1 MFHMTLFSLSCIA
14 MYADA
19 EIFALVAKYRCSG
32 IDRRGSRDT
41 GHPVSFVDETNLT
54 GNIAETS
61 QSTSREQKQCGVQPQ
76 PKQIRELNSNINAHG
91 KHDSGS

>member
-1 MFHMTLFSLSCIA
+1 MTLFFLSCIA

-32 IDRRGSRDT
+32 INRRGSRDT
-41 GHPVSFVDETNLT
+41 GHPVSFVDETSLT

-61 QSTSREQKQCGVQPQ
+61 QSSRTKAMWSSTTAKTKTRAKQQHQCAWQT
-76 PKQIRELNSNINAHG
+76 
-91 KHDSGS
+91 